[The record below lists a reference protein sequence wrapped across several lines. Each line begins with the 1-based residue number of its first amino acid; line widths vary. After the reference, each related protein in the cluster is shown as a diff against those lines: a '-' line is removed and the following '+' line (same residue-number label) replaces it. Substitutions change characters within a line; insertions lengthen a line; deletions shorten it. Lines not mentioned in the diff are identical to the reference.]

1 MHEHPDQVMFKH
13 IWIDLEN
20 SPHVPFFK
28 PIIDELERCG
38 FEITVTARDCFQVCE
53 LAELFGLGYRRV
65 GSHYGKHKLAKLAGL
80 GTRMLQMAPG
90 VLLRRPDLAV
100 SHGSRSMFLLASL
113 LGIPTLTILDYEH
126 VSWIN
131 WFRHSW
137 ILAPEI
143 IPEKAVEEFGVRP
156 NHILRYP
163 GIKEDVYVPSFHPDG
178 SIGELLGLTG
188 DDVIVTIRPP
198 ASEAHYHNPES
209 EVLLDAVFAL
219 LAKTSHARAV
229 LLPRTMKQ
237 HQDLRGKWLPLFEQG
252 KVVVPTYAIDGL
264 DLIWLSDLVISG
276 GGTMN
281 REAAALGV
289 PVYSIFRGR
298 LGAVDQYL
306 SDTGRLTLISKAEE
320 VERRIRLV
328 KRQSAPDPDSLE
340 KSALSTVV
348 RNIVLL
354 SEHGRAAQLP
364 SS

>member
-1 MHEHPDQVMFKH
+1 MHEHPDRVTSKH

-38 FEITVTARDCFQVCE
+38 FEVTVTARDCFQVCE
-53 LAELFGLGYRRV
+53 LAELFGLEYRRV
-65 GSHYGKHKLAKLAGL
+65 GSHYGKHTLAKLAGL
-80 GTRMLQMAPG
+80 GTRMLQMAPRT
-90 VLLRRPDLAV
+90 LLRRPDLAV

-137 ILAPEI
+137 VLAPEI
-143 IPEKAVEEFGVRP
+143 IPQRAVSGFGARP
-156 NHILRYP
+156 DHILRYP
-163 GIKEDVYVPSFHPDG
+163 GIKEDVYVPAFHPDP
-178 SIGELLGLTG
+178 SIRELLGLAEGGLIMT
-188 DDVIVTIRPP
+188 VRPP

-219 LAKTSHARAV
+219 LEKTAGAKAV
-229 LLPRTMKQ
+229 LLPRTARQ
-237 HQDLRGKWLPLFEQG
+237 HEELRGKWPQLFAQE
-252 KVVVPTYAIDGL
+252 KVVVPTHAIDGL

-289 PVYSIFRGR
+289 PVYSIFRGK

-306 SDTGRLTLISKAEE
+306 SDTGRLTLISKPDE
-320 VERRIRLV
+320 VESRIRLV
-328 KRQSAPDPDSLE
+328 SRDSAAVPRLRE
-340 KSALSTVV
+340 TSALTTVV

-354 SEHGRAAQLP
+354 SEHGRDAQLP
-364 SS
+364 IH